1 MHLLDGQ
8 GESWLEL
15 GVGTGRLLDACF
27 VVNAPS
33 TYIGVEKDPSLLAK
47 CGHVSAGQ
55 LVHAD
60 VLNPAALAQVLGE
73 QAFTRSVG
81 NPPYGCAALP
91 DAAQNRINALCPGLQ
106 LANEWGNLDLY
117 FVLESL
123 SRLSRPGQ
131 AGFIVSAAVAAD
143 VRLVAFRK
151 HLIDVASEVLCYEL
165 PLDTFGRKAE
175 VQSYIL
181 IAKFGRTKRRCI
193 VKVGRLAGPS
203 FDVAEERLV
212 HPDAGAAR
220 LDLGHHKFADL
231 TATLLASAS
240 GFTMREMG
248 ASIVRGSRTHHQF
261 RDLGV
266 PHFHTSDFPL
276 SGGHVE
282 FDDTVPSGFQ
292 LACEGDILVP
302 RVGSRC
308 LDRHAL
314 VATGSRPYT
323 EAVYRVRVPSRYVD
337 RIASWIGSDV
347 GTEWRMAAAKGVCAK
362 HLTVS
367 ALMQMPV
374 LGG

>member
-1 MHLLDGQ
+1 M
-8 GESWLEL
+8 
-15 GVGTGRLLDACF
+15 DACMAIK
-27 VVNAPS
+27 APS
-33 TYIGVEKDPSLLAK
+33 LYVGVEKDRSMLVK
-47 CGHVSAGQ
+47 CELTRAGK

-60 VLNPAALAQVLGE
+60 VLAPPVLANVLQEQV
-73 QAFTRSVG
+73 FTRSIG

-91 DAAQNRINALCPGLQ
+91 AAAQERINALCPGLQ
-106 LANEWGNLDLY
+106 LAKDWGNLDLY

-143 VRLVAFRK
+143 VRLAAFRK

-165 PLDTFGRKAE
+165 PLDTFGNKAQ
-175 VQSYIL
+175 VQSYVL
-181 IAKFGRTKRRCI
+181 VAKFTRTKRRCV
-193 VKVGRLAGPS
+193 VKVGRLAGPA
-203 FDVAEERLV
+203 FDVAEERVV

-231 TATLLASAS
+231 TATILANA
-240 GFTMREMG
+240 GGVTMRDVG

-261 RDLGV
+261 LDLEV
-266 PHFHTSDFPL
+266 PHFHTSDFPP
-276 SGGHVE
+276 GGGNVE
-282 FDDTVPSGFQ
+282 FDDIVPCGFQ

-337 RIASWIGSDV
+337 RIASWIGSEV
-347 GTEWRMAAAKGVCAK
+347 GTEWRVAAAKGACAK

-374 LGG
+374 PEH